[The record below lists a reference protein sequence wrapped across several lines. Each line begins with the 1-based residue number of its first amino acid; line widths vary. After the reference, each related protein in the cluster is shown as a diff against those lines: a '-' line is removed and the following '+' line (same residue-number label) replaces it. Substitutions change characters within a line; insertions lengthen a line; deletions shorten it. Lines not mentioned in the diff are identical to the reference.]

1 MSNDSSIHLGK
12 LLVNLKP
19 IFRVQVFLSYILN
32 RDKICESNI
41 LDNIIYIVIETFKY
55 TENSLIYLN

>member
-19 IFRVQVFLSYILN
+19 IFRLEVFLSYILN
-32 RDKICESNI
+32 RDKICGSDI
-41 LDNIIYIVIETFKY
+41 LDNIIYISIETFKY
-55 TENSLIYLN
+55 TENSVIYLN